1 MNKIKF
7 TFVGGDLRLGAAHEY
22 IKSLGYMSDTFLSE
36 KAESVSKK
44 DKCVIFPLSEVY
56 VLPLPVTNDKIN
68 INAPLSDLSLSFKDF
83 FIMLPDNAIVFGGM
97 IPDEIKALAKE
108 YSVTML
114 DYYSSEELQI
124 KNSVPTAEGAIEIA
138 LREMP
143 VTLYKT
149 KSLIIGSG
157 RITKATAPLL
167 SAFKSLVTIAS
178 RNPDSLL
185 WNEIFG
191 FNTINTSNISES
203 VGDYDLIINT
213 APEKILTGNIL
224 SRLKKDCLVIDLA
237 SRPGGVDMEEASR
250 LGVRV
255 IWALGLPGKCAPVS
269 AGHIIGSTV
278 LNMLNSI

>member
-1 MNKIKF
+1 MNKRKF
-7 TFVGGDLRLGAAHEY
+7 TFVGGDLRLGAAHSY
-22 IKSLGYMSDTFLSE
+22 LKALGYVSDTFLSE
-36 KAESVSKK
+36 KAESVDQK
-44 DKCVIFPLSEVY
+44 DKCVVFPLSDVY
-56 VLPLPVTNDKIN
+56 ILPLPITSDKVS

-83 FIMLPDNAIVFGGM
+83 FSMLPEKAIVFGGM
-97 IPDEIKALAKE
+97 IPDEIKELAKE
-108 YSVTML
+108 YSVTMF

-157 RITKATAPLL
+157 RIAKATAPLL
-167 SAFKSLVTIAS
+167 AAFKSYVTIAS

-191 FNTINTSNISES
+191 FNTINTAHISES
-203 VGDYDLIINT
+203 LKDYDLIINT
-213 APEKILTGNIL
+213 APKKILTENLLTLI
-224 SRLKKDCLVIDLA
+224 KKDCLIIDLA
-237 SRPGGVDMEEASR
+237 SRPGGVDMEAASH
-250 LGVRV
+250 LGLKV

-269 AGHIIGSTV
+269 SGQIIGSTV
-278 LNMLNSI
+278 LNMLNTL